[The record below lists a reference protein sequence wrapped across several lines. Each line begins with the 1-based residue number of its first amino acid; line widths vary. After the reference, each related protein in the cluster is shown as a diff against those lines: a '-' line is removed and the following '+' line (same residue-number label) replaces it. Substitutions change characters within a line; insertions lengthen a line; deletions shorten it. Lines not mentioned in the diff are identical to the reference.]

1 MLASKRIPQILFSLR
16 LELMLL
22 SFQTQTTFSG
32 EVKARVDLFVFYAFS
47 YGACKNYAQGGDP
60 SKKLNTPTYLGMA
73 YISGKL
79 MAREGLA

>member
-1 MLASKRIPQILFSLR
+1 MILS
-16 LELMLL
+16 
-22 SFQTQTTFSG
+22 
-32 EVKARVDLFVFYAFS
+32 VFYAFS